1 MLLPLLQALILEL
14 GILPTPASTQSTEVV
29 PRTLT
34 AARAL
39 LKSRA
44 FISVREYLAARE
56 DGPDALARVMYPSR
70 GALVKALRK
79 QSNQRAPK
87 DWVKKAGLGV
97 LLVDLHF

>member
-14 GILPTPASTQSTEVV
+14 GILPTPASAQSTEAV